1 MYYTQ
6 PNLPLSSVTFF
17 EDVLRRRQTIL
28 SCKIAKRN
36 NETECNVKAET
47 SSVDEKKM
55 LVFFLPD
62 RRQQP
67 AQILLNQDSHKVV
80 SVCQADS

>member
-1 MYYTQ
+1 MNLVPPKKKDLTSVYYTQ

-47 SSVDEKKM
+47 S
-55 LVFFLPD
+55 
-62 RRQQP
+62 
-67 AQILLNQDSHKVV
+67 
-80 SVCQADS
+80 